1 MALYLAKLSSYP
13 KGEATQKYD
22 YIMRNKSYG
31 KNHND
36 LAATGMLNIPDW
48 ADTARDFF
56 AAADRFERSNGVAI
70 KQIIIGLPCELSLE
84 ANIKIAEDI
93 AKRMLDYT
101 KAGCWAIH
109 NKPAVTKNVA
119 NIHMHLIFNDR
130 IMDDYFTVKP
140 PELFFKRYNPKKP
153 KLGGYKKDDRFASV
167 GQKAKININWM
178 RSQIEEAINNGY
190 EKAGLNIKV
199 SCKSLKDQYNDA
211 IKNGD
216 TELAEKLNREPIQF
230 LGIKNWKKIY
240 PILKANNAIDLSQP
254 IPLMITEANYKVHQ
268 QLLSDNPKVYSK
280 LLDLLDNQNT
290 KLKLE
295 YQWFLK
301 EEERLLSN
309 IDVQASYISGSEYK
323 NLLNG
328 QLLKLKR
335 QIHQNNQYDTL
346 YENIFKNAETISTV
360 INNVIT
366 RGRLRR
372 YYKAKQAINQA
383 DQEMQTLKTAN
394 KVTPDIQKKYDWI
407 ILLNTTLA
415 KKLENEIL
423 QINQKTNTPIR
434 FNTLTNRL
442 KKSFAKAGKKYKSNL
457 EVNKEYQN
465 IINQINTTIQN
476 IPQEISLPLNQA
488 AIRIYQAKMSKN
500 IKKIPVILNAL
511 NQYLQTNKP
520 KQIQKKENQKTRDD
534 YSR

>member
-1 MALYLAKLSSYP
+1 MP
-13 KGEATQKYD
+13 TEAT
-22 YIMRNKSYG
+22 
-31 KNHND
+31 H
-36 LAATGMLNIPDW
+36 
-48 ADTARDFF
+48 
-56 AAADRFERSNGVAI
+56 
-70 KQIIIGLPCELSLE
+70 
-84 ANIKIAEDI
+84 
-93 AKRMLDYT
+93 
-101 KAGCWAIH
+101 
-109 NKPAVTKNVA
+109 
-119 NIHMHLIFNDR
+119 
-130 IMDDYFTVKP
+130 
-140 PELFFKRYNPKKP
+140 
-153 KLGGYKKDDRFASV
+153 
-167 GQKAKININWM
+167 
-178 RSQIEEAINNGY
+178 
-190 EKAGLNIKV
+190 
-199 SCKSLKDQYNDA
+199 
-211 IKNGD
+211 
-216 TELAEKLNREPIQF
+216 
-230 LGIKNWKKIY
+230 
-240 PILKANNAIDLSQP
+240 
-254 IPLMITEANYKVHQ
+254 KVHI
-268 QLLSDNPKVYSK
+268 QLLNDNPKVYQQLFT
-280 LLDLLDNQNT
+280 LLENQNT

-295 YQWFLK
+295 YQQFLK
-301 EEERLLSN
+301 EQEKLLSN
-309 IDVQASYISGSEYK
+309 IELQASEISANEYI
-323 NLLNG
+323 NLLNS
-328 QLLKLKR
+328 QILKLKR

-372 YYKAKQAINQA
+372 YYKAKQAIKQA

-407 ILLNTTLA
+407 ISLNTTLA

-442 KKSFAKAGKKYKSNL
+442 KKSFAKARKKYKSNL

-488 AIRIYQAKMSKN
+488 AVRIYQAKMSKN